1 MIIILVFIVV
11 AIIGTIISFGLSP
24 FSKGEWDVP
33 LRSSAERRVGGVA
46 EKTQISINNQTLEVY
61 IANTEL
67 DRMQGLSD
75 VVFEEFDADGML
87 FEFED
92 QAERYF
98 WMKDMMFALDI
109 VWIVNDQIVKIETAI
124 DPLNDQGNI
133 TNMDSQP
140 YAVDKVLEL
149 PAGGVDK
156 YQVEV
161 GQRIFK

>member
-1 MIIILVFIVV
+1 
-11 AIIGTIISFGLSP
+11 
-24 FSKGEWDVP
+24 
-33 LRSSAERRVGGVA
+33 
-46 EKTQISINNQTLEVY
+46 
-61 IANTEL
+61 
-67 DRMQGLSD
+67 
-75 VVFEEFDADGML
+75 
-87 FEFED
+87 
-92 QAERYF
+92 
-98 WMKDMMFALDI
+98 MKDMMFALDI
-109 VWIVNDQIVKIETAI
+109 VWIANDQIVKIETAI

>member
-1 MIIILVFIVV
+1 MIIILGFIVV

-24 FSKGEWDVP
+24 FSKGEWEGVSERTKILINDQILDV
-33 LRSSAERRVGGVA
+33 LVADNEADRR
-46 EKTQISINNQTLEVY
+46 
-61 IANTEL
+61 
-67 DRMQGLSD
+67 QGLSD

-109 VWIVNDQIVKIETAI
+109 VWIANDQIVKIETAI

-149 PAGGVDK
+149 PAGGVDN